1 MTKIVLNYR
10 YGGFGLS
17 NEAENWLT
25 SHGVEDIYTFY
36 PHKNRTNPLLVKCVE
51 ELGAAADGSYAH
63 LSIEE
68 FDEEFYDYTISEY
81 DGVESLNLI
90 PKIRR
95 SQLAKFMETG
105 DFNSLMNYLKK
116 MGVNVCYD

>member
-17 NEAENWLT
+17 VEAENWLAER
-25 SHGVEDIYTFY
+25 GVEDPYRFY
-36 PHKNRTNPLLVKCVE
+36 AHNERINPLLVECVE
-51 ELGAAADGSYAH
+51 ELGTAADGSYAH

-95 SQLAKFMETG
+95 SQLGKFMEVG
-105 DFNSLMNYLKK
+105 DLDGLMNYLKE
-116 MGVNVCYD
+116 MGANVCYD